1 MIRKLQNIRKYIRHH
16 RLMWILFLLAA
27 ALVLPLVLTNNY
39 HLGIATR
46 ILMYMILA
54 SAVNVMNGYSGQF
67 AIGHAGFLCVGA
79 YTAAILMTRAG
90 RNFSC
95 RAGNCLCNGRV
106 G

>member
-46 ILMYMILA
+46 IYIETWER
-54 SAVNVMNGYSGQF
+54 
-67 AIGHAGFLCVGA
+67 GHEEEEATECDVLQSWG
-79 YTAAILMTRAG
+79 
-90 RNFSC
+90 
-95 RAGNCLCNGRV
+95 
-106 G
+106 